1 MIRTCC
7 GLLLL
12 SLILTCFSGCS
23 RTNDPS
29 KANMQGEPPPTA
41 KSPKKFTPPSE

>member
-12 SLILTCFSGCS
+12 SLILSGFSGCGGP
-23 RTNDPS
+23 TDPS
-29 KANMQGEPPPTA
+29 KANMQGESPPEA